1 MGHLMSEF
9 LAAQWSSLH
18 YLVTCAVLGVD
29 MGQGG
34 VDMAHYAAKCLD
46 TVDLIRREELT
57 SVFQCFK
64 TIMPKVCETF
74 YFKIKTVLTGITFQ
88 NCS

>member
-1 MGHLMSEF
+1 
-9 LAAQWSSLH
+9 
-18 YLVTCAVLGVD
+18 

-34 VDMAHYAAKCLD
+34 VDMAHYAAECLD

-74 YFKIKTVLTGITFQ
+74 YFKIKTVLT
-88 NCS
+88 